1 MTRVTQSQT
10 MSAKAIYSGTRRD
23 ATNTTVA
30 QVIRRIAR
38 MGALLIAARLL
49 GASAFGIYALL
60 LTITEMFAIVSGAGY
75 CDFLTREVAKQPGA
89 TAWLSIR
96 LTLVRILYLI
106 VGAGVA
112 FLGVAILRYSA
123 QTALYME
130 ALWLALLPRA
140 GMETC
145 QGILRGRMRFSAL
158 PAIELSQGVV
168 LLGVTAGV
176 LFLHGGLGGVIL
188 AEIAASLVGLMVAAF
203 RARNLW
209 DRSVALDWS
218 FPALMKRTVPFNLY
232 PLIVNVYDRADVLV
246 LSKLASTAAVG
257 VYSMPY
263 RAMAS
268 LQIIPSSFMNALLP
282 VLARSTGDLGKDE
295 ICSKAMRILYA
306 LALFMILGVMLFATP
321 VVHLVLGAG
330 YEGSSLVLRVLIW
343 AIVPI
348 FLNNALNTTLL
359 SAGGERIF
367 LITAAVC
374 TVFNLTANL
383 ILVPHF
389 SYMACAAVTVATELL
404 LFGQNL
410 FFIKRTIGSIPF
422 PRRVGVLTVL
432 FLACLLA
439 SELLKAYVSN
449 LLGAAAVLLAFAVY
463 LIVDNSDLVR
473 ARFSAAVERVE

>member
-1 MTRVTQSQT
+1 M
-10 MSAKAIYSGTRRD
+10 Y
-23 ATNTTVA
+23 TTAA

-49 GASAFGIYALL
+49 GASTFGTYALL

-75 CDFLTREVAKQPGA
+75 SDFITREIAKQPGA
-89 TAWLSIR
+89 TAWLSTR
-96 LTLVRILYLI
+96 LTLVRILYLL

-112 FLGVAILRYSA
+112 FLGVVILRYSA

-130 ALWLALLPRA
+130 ALWLALIPRT

-158 PAIELSQGVV
+158 PAIELSQGVT
-168 LLGVTAGV
+168 LLGVTAGI
-176 LFLHGGLGGVIL
+176 LFSNGGLDGVIL

-203 RARNLW
+203 HARKLW
-209 DRSVALDWS
+209 DRSVSLEWS
-218 FPALMKRTVPFNLY
+218 CSTLIKRTVPFNLY
-232 PLIVNVYDRADVLV
+232 PLIVNVYDRADVLI
-246 LSKLASTAAVG
+246 LSKLANTAAVG

-268 LQIIPSSFMNALLP
+268 LQIVPSSLMNALLP
-282 VLARSTGDLGKDE
+282 VLSRSSSNLGKDE

-306 LALFMILGVMLFATP
+306 LALFLILSVMLFATP
-321 VVHLVLGAG
+321 VINLVLGAG
-330 YEGSSLVLRVLIW
+330 YEGSSAVLRVLIW
-343 AIVPI
+343 SIVPI

-374 TVFNLTANL
+374 TLFNLTANL

-389 SYMACAAVTVATELL
+389 SYMACAAVTVATEFL

-410 FFIKRTIGSIPF
+410 FFVRRTIGSIPS
-422 PRRVGVLTVL
+422 PRRVGVLSAL

-439 SELLKAYVSN
+439 SELLKVYVSS

-463 LIVDNSDLVR
+463 LFIDSRELIS
-473 ARFSAAVERVE
+473 ARFSATVDRSV